1 MNGFTV
7 TKHGRSRFWALRDG
21 VGDLVC
27 LCVYKRGAVEVARR
41 LGERET
47 PEAAVP
53 HETPPE
59 AHADGG
65 HGFSEIPLDS
75 LRPPTR
81 ESSRSVQMDNQNT
94 EGKTA

>member
-7 TKHGRSRFWALRDG
+7 TKHGRSRFWALRGGAG
-21 VGDLVC
+21 VLVC
-27 LCVYKRGAVEVARR
+27 LCVYKRGALEVARP
-41 LGERET
+41 LGEREPAGAAVLRKT
-47 PEAAVP
+47 RPEAVGAG
-53 HETPPE
+53 
-59 AHADGG
+59 D

-81 ESSRSVQMDNQNT
+81 ESSRSVQMDNENT

>member
-21 VGDLVC
+21 AGELVC
-27 LCVYKRGAVEVARR
+27 LCVYKRGAIEVARR

-47 PEAAVP
+47 PEAAVLR
-53 HETPPE
+53 ETPPE
-59 AHADGG
+59 AVGAGE
-65 HGFSEIPLDS
+65 HGFSKIPLDS

-81 ESSRSVQMDNQNT
+81 ESSRSVQMDNDKT
-94 EGKTA
+94 ERRTT